1 MTATHATDRRAADLP
16 FDGYI
21 GQALPVVEATPDELA
36 RTLARLERFSRDAQR
51 PAAGPRLIR
60 RRLARVPASDAE
72 PPATVAN

>member
-1 MTATHATDRRAADLP
+1 MTTTHTADQRAADLP

-21 GQALPVVEATPDELA
+21 SQALPVVEVTPHERA
-36 RTLARLERFSRDAQR
+36 RTLARLERFARDSHR

-60 RRLARVPASDAE
+60 PRLARVPAAAAR